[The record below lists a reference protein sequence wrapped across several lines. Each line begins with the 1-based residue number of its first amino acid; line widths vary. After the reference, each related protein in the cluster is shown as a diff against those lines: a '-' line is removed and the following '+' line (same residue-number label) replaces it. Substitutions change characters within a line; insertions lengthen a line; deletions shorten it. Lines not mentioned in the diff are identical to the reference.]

1 MKKKIKF
8 KNKGQE
14 LLNKAKKII
23 PGGGQLLSK
32 RSELF
37 LPELWPVYYKK
48 AKGVAIW
55 DLNNK
60 KYFDFAG
67 MGTLSCIL
75 GYSDSYVNKK
85 VINAI
90 NNSSMGTLNSY
101 EEVEFSELLLEAHSW
116 ADMTRFARSGG
127 EACSIAI
134 RIARAAS
141 GKDKVLFCGYHGWQ
155 DWYLSSNLRKKDNL
169 TDQLLPGLIP
179 NGVPKNLIDSAIP
192 FKYNDKEDFDKKVN
206 KHNKNIGAI
215 IMEPQRN
222 MKPDVKLLRH
232 IKSIAKKIGAVFIFD
247 EITSGFHDNYGG
259 KHLFYKIN
267 PDIAIYSKAIGNGFP
282 IAAILGR
289 KDVMQYAQ
297 NTFISSLMWTERVG
311 FVAGIAT
318 LTKMK
323 KFNVQKIN
331 TNYGKFIKKR
341 WQEIANSNDIKI
353 TIKGMDTIPEF
364 SFCYKNSLELS
375 TYFNQEMLHK
385 GFLTSSRLATSFSH
399 NYKIIENYL
408 DACYETFKKISKIIN
423 SKSKVPL
430 QGPIRHDTFKRLN

>member
-1 MKKKIKF
+1 MIKKKKF
-8 KNKGQE
+8 HNKGQE

-37 LPELWPVYYKK
+37 LPNLWPVYYKK
-48 AKGVAIW
+48 AKGVSIW

-60 KYFDFAG
+60 RYYDFAG

-75 GYSDSYVNKK
+75 GYADPYVNKR

-101 EEVEFSELLLEAHSW
+101 EEVEFSELLLEAHPW

-134 RIARAAS
+134 RIARAAA

-155 DWYLSSNLRKKDNL
+155 DWYLSSNLKKSDNL
-169 TDQLLPGLIP
+169 TDQLLPGLVP
-179 NGVPKNLIDSAIP
+179 DGVPKNLADTAIP
-192 FKYNDKEDFDKKVN
+192 FKYNDMKDFNEKIKKYDKK
-206 KHNKNIGAI
+206 IGVI

-222 MKPDVKLLRH
+222 MKPNIKWLKH
-232 IKSIAKKIGAVFIFD
+232 IKKTAKKIGAVFIFD

-259 KHLFYKIN
+259 KHLFYKIY
-267 PDIAIYSKAIGNGFP
+267 PDIAIFSKAIGNGFP
-282 IAAILGR
+282 IAAIIGK

-318 LTKMK
+318 LSKMK
-323 KFNVQKIN
+323 KFDVQKIN
-331 TNYGKFIKKR
+331 TQYGRLIKNQWKR
-341 WQEIANSNDIKI
+341 ISINTNLKIKI
-353 TIKGMDTIPEF
+353 RGMDTIPEF
-364 SFCYKNSLELS
+364 AFDYDNALELS
-375 TYFNQEMLHK
+375 TYFNQEMLRQ
-385 GFLTSSRLATSFSH
+385 GFLTTSRLATSFSH
-399 NYKIIENYL
+399 SEKIIENYIN
-408 DACYETFKKISKIIN
+408 ACFETFKKISQII
-423 SKSKVPL
+423 KSDISVPL
-430 QGPIRHDTFKRLN
+430 EGPIRHDTFKRLN